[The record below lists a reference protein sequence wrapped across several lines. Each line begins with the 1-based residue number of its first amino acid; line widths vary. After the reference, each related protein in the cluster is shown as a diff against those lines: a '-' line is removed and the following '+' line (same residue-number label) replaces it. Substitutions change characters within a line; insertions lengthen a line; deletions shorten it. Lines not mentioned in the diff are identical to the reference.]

1 MSLRSLN
8 DWEVSLIKGFC
19 EHTDLN
25 DQQVLA
31 YFTRPQRTVNHR
43 VISGIRTGRY
53 FPTLSASTEEELIQF
68 KERWHR
74 IPISKGK
81 VKEVEELVAKAR
93 EAMISAI
100 QSYNNPRVSFRS
112 EIFIVLSV
120 ISWTYLLH
128 AFYRKHNVAF
138 FYRRAD
144 GQTERTGAGQAK
156 LWDLAQCLAA
166 PQCPLPDAIKA
177 NLDFVLN
184 LRHEIEHRSTGN
196 IDQVI
201 SAKLQAT
208 ALNFNTSLIDLFGG
222 EQRIDTEFGV
232 AIQMASFS
240 HEQARLLYGNAEIE
254 PAISS
259 VIDKYDQQ
267 VPDEIFNDA
276 RYAFRIIFVEQ
287 SCNREGQADQVVTF
301 VRAGTEPADSI
312 SRVLVKEQ
320 EKVKYKPSAIV
331 KEMRRAGYHLFSLH
345 HHTELWRKHDAKN
358 PKNGFGVLLSDSQW
372 YYYQNWVDLVKQEV
386 EAAGDKFKPRRKG
399 PEA

>member
-53 FPTLSASTEEELIQF
+53 FPTIPVSTEEELIQF

-81 VKEVEELVAKAR
+81 VKEIEELVAKAR

-128 AFYRKHNVAF
+128 AYYRKHNVAF

-144 GQTERTGAGQAK
+144 GQIERTGAGQAK

-201 SAKLQAT
+201 AAKLQAT

-240 HEQARLLYGNAEIE
+240 HEQAKLLYGNAEIE
-254 PAISS
+254 PTISS
-259 VIDKYDQQ
+259 VIDKYDRQ

-287 SCNREGQADQVVTF
+287 SCNREGQADQIVTF
-301 VRAGTEPADSI
+301 IRAGTEPADSI

-320 EKVKYKPSAIV
+320 EKMKYKPSAIV
-331 KEMRRAGYHLFSLH
+331 KEMRRAGYHLFTLRH
-345 HHTELWRKHDAKN
+345 HAELWRKHDAKN

-372 YYYQNWVDLVKQEV
+372 YYYQNWVELVKREV
-386 EAAGDKFKPRRKG
+386 EAAGDKFKPHRKVT
-399 PEA
+399 EV